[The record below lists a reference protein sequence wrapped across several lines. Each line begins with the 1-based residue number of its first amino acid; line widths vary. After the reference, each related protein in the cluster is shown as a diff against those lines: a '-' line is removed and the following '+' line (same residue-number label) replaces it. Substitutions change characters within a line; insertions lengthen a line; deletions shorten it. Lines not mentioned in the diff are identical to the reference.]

1 MRWRGRCDTGSRDDS
16 RRSPSPFLHSPR
28 RAAGHRP
35 APARDRPVQM
45 TAATVR
51 RPPAPPLSFISRSVR
66 LALLWLLHV
75 AASLEERITLWWQ
88 TGRWAA
94 ADWAQAALARLPA
107 APAWAPA
114 ALAWVR
120 PPRRVGGVPRKR
132 GAAPPAP
139 ARTAALVLAE
149 VVPSEMPIE
158 RVAAVVHW

>member
-28 RAAGHRP
+28 RAAGHR
-35 APARDRPVQM
+35 
-45 TAATVR
+45 
-51 RPPAPPLSFISRSVR
+51 PAPPLSFISRSVR